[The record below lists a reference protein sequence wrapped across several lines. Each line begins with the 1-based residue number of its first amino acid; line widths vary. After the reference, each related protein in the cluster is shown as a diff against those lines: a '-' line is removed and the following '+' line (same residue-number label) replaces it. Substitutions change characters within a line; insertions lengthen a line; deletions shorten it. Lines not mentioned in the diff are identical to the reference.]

1 MSEVDWKT
9 EALNPKW
16 WLIVNAIGHT
26 IIGVLLPMDPDNDNE
41 LMVAGV
47 FLVITVYMLYA
58 AFLTT
63 GRAQA
68 RLAAVIA
75 GPIWVWFVVCIAL
88 GLDITYT
95 TDAATQSFELSANVP
110 PLMFWG
116 MTALSGLLHGN
127 FHNLMSSE
135 EA

>member
-1 MSEVDWKT
+1 MDYKK

-16 WLIVNAIGHT
+16 WLILNALGHT
-26 IIGVLLPMDPDNDNE
+26 FIGTLLPMDPDNDNE
-41 LMVAGV
+41 LLISGV
-47 FLVITVYMLYA
+47 MLVITVYMLYA

-88 GLDITYT
+88 GLEITYT
-95 TDAATQSFELSANVP
+95 TDGPYTFDFADNVP
-110 PLMFWG
+110 PLIFWG
-116 MTALSGLLHGN
+116 MTALTGVLGWN
-127 FHNLMSSE
+127 ME
-135 EA
+135 EE

>member
-1 MSEVDWKT
+1 MDYKK

-16 WLIVNAIGHT
+16 WLILNALGHT
-26 IIGVLLPMDPDNDNE
+26 VIGTLLPLDPDNDNE
-41 LMVAGV
+41 LMISGV

-88 GLDITYT
+88 GLEITYT
-95 TDAATQSFELSANVP
+95 TDGPYTFDLADNVP
-110 PLMFWG
+110 PLIFWG
-116 MTALSGLLHGN
+116 MTALTGVLGWN
-127 FHNLMSSE
+127 ME
-135 EA
+135 E

>member
-1 MSEVDWKT
+1 MDYKEEV
-9 EALNPKW
+9 LNPKW
-16 WLIVNAIGHT
+16 WLIINAIGHT
-26 IIGVLLPMDPDNDNE
+26 VIGVLLPLDPDNDNE

-58 AFLTT
+58 AFLTA

-88 GLDITYT
+88 GLEITYT
-95 TDAATQSFELSANVP
+95 TDAATQSFDFADNVP
-110 PLMFWG
+110 PLVFWG
-116 MTALSGLLHGN
+116 MTALSGVLGWN
-127 FHNLMSSE
+127 ME
-135 EA
+135 DE

>member
-1 MSEVDWKT
+1 MSELDYKK

-16 WLIVNAIGHT
+16 WLILNALGHT
-26 IIGVLLPMDPDNDNE
+26 FIGTLLPMDPDNDNE
-41 LMVAGV
+41 LMISGV
-47 FLVITVYMLYA
+47 MLVITVYMLYA

-88 GLDITYT
+88 GLEITYT
-95 TDAATQSFELSANVP
+95 TDGPYTFDFADNVP
-110 PLMFWG
+110 PLIFWG
-116 MTALSGLLHGN
+116 MTALTGVLGWN
-127 FHNLMSSE
+127 ME
-135 EA
+135 DE

>member
-1 MSEVDWKT
+1 MDYMK

-16 WLIVNAIGHT
+16 WLILNALGHT
-26 IIGVLLPMDPDNDNE
+26 VIGVLQPMAPDNDNE
-41 LMVAGV
+41 LMISGV

-88 GLDITYT
+88 GLEITYT
-95 TDAATQSFELSANVP
+95 TDAATGSFDFADNVP
-110 PLMFWG
+110 PLIFWG
-116 MTALSGLLHGN
+116 ITALTGVLGWN
-127 FHNLMSSE
+127 ME
-135 EA
+135 DE

>member
-1 MSEVDWKT
+1 MSELDYKK

-16 WLIVNAIGHT
+16 WLILNALGHT
-26 IIGVLLPMDPDNDNE
+26 FIGTLLPMDPDNDNE
-41 LMVAGV
+41 LLISGV
-47 FLVITVYMLYA
+47 MLVITVYMLYA

-88 GLDITYT
+88 GLEITYT
-95 TDAATQSFELSANVP
+95 TDGPYTFDFADNVP
-110 PLMFWG
+110 PLIFWG
-116 MTALSGLLHGN
+116 MTALTGVLGWN
-127 FHNLMSSE
+127 ME
-135 EA
+135 EE

>member
-1 MSEVDWKT
+1 MDYKAEV
-9 EALNPKW
+9 LNPKW
-16 WLIVNAIGHT
+16 WLIINAIGHT
-26 IIGVLLPMDPDNDNE
+26 VIGVLLPLDPDNDNE

-58 AFLTT
+58 AFLTA

-88 GLDITYT
+88 GLEITYT
-95 TDAATQSFELSANVP
+95 TDAATQSFDFADNVP
-110 PLMFWG
+110 PLVFWG
-116 MTALSGLLHGN
+116 MTALSGVLGWN
-127 FHNLMSSE
+127 ME
-135 EA
+135 DE